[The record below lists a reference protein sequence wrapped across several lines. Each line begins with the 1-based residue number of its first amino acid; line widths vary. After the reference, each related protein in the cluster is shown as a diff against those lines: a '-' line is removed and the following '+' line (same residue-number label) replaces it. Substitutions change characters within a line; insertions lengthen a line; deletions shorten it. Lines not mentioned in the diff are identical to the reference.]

1 MTRVEHFK
9 VLDTNLDNL
18 YNSIKEEVKKE
29 KI

>member
-9 VLDTNLDNL
+9 ALDTNLDNL